1 MGFALLT
8 GATLFLFD
16 AHPSFRLLCCLFFP
30 ALIVG
35 DMVSQNNYAREM
47 QCITVG
53 MCKPPRPDEL
63 MAVLDFWAW
72 RDMTSMTL
80 LVRYPSFSDTP
91 YGPP

>member
-53 MCKPPRPDEL
+53 MCKPPRPAEL

-80 LVRYPSFSDTP
+80 LVRRSSFFDTRDDLF
-91 YGPP
+91 